1 MVASGIGSAA
11 FYLTFWSMLPDTI
24 EYGLFKTRVRAES
37 LQFGLISFSQKVAL
51 GIGVGLL
58 GIMLDAIGYRAN
70 QPQTAET
77 LSGLTL
83 ILTVVPAV
91 LAATSGLIM
100 YFYPIDQ
107 RLHQRLTR
115 AVEWR
120 SARGTSAVPATVL

>member
-1 MVASGIGSAA
+1 MFASGIGSAA

-24 EYGLFKTRVRAES
+24 EYGLFKTKVRAES
-37 LQFGLISFSQKVAL
+37 LQFGLISLSQKVAL

-58 GIMLDAIGYRAN
+58 GVMLDAIGYRAN
-70 QPQTAET
+70 QAQSAET
-77 LSGLTL
+77 LNGLTL

-107 RLHQRLTR
+107 HLHRRLTR

-120 SARGTSAVPATVL
+120 SARATPGVSATAV